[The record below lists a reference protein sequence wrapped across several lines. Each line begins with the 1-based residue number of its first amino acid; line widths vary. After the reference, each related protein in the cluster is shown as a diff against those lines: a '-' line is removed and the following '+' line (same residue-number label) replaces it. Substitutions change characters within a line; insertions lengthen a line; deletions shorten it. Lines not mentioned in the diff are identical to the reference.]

1 MVKGP
6 RIRQLPPARWIE
18 SPAMPTA
25 VRNPLTMS
33 ATDWLLLIA
42 LSLLWGGSFYFAKI
56 AVREIAPLALALGRV
71 GIAAAVLLV
80 IARLFADRFTRDA
93 ATWRVFTVMAL
104 LNNVVPFVLIF
115 WGQIHISIG
124 LASILNATSPLF
136 SVLIAH
142 WLTTDD
148 KLTTNRAIGLIAG
161 FIGVVLLIGPDLIG
175 EFGAYAWAEL
185 ACLVASLSYAFGAIY
200 TRRLRAY
207 SPFVV
212 ASGQLTM
219 STVLL
224 VPLVLLFDRPLVFL
238 EASSYAISA
247 LVALAVL
254 STAVGYWI
262 YFRVLGR
269 AGATNALLVTFL
281 IPVRAI
287 LLGLV
292 LLEETID
299 ARQLAGMAAICLGL
313 AALDGRP
320 ARFAAKLLRRS

>member
-1 MVKGP
+1 MP
-6 RIRQLPPARWIE
+6 
-18 SPAMPTA
+18 PTA
-25 VRNPLTMS
+25 SRPLAMS
-33 ATDWLLLIA
+33 ATDWVLLLA

-80 IARLFADRFTRDA
+80 VARVFADRLPRDA
-93 ATWRVFTVMAL
+93 ATWRAFTVMAA

-136 SVLIAH
+136 SVLVAH
-142 WLTTDD
+142 WLTDDD
-148 KLTTNRAIGLIAG
+148 KLTFSRAVGLIAG
-161 FIGVVLLIGPDLIG
+161 FAGVVLLIGPDLLG
-175 EFGAYAWAEL
+175 EFGAHAWAEL
-185 ACLVASLSYAFGAIY
+185 ACLTASLSYAFGAIY
-200 TRRLRAY
+200 TRRLREH

-212 ASGQLTM
+212 ASGQLVM

-224 VPLVLLFDRPLVFL
+224 VPLVLLFDRPLVFFA
-238 EASSYAISA
+238 ASRSAITA
-247 LVALAVL
+247 MIALAVL
-254 STAVGYWI
+254 STAVGYLI
-262 YFRVLGR
+262 YFRILGR

-281 IPVRAI
+281 IPVSAI
-287 LLGLV
+287 LLGIA
-292 LLEETID
+292 LLEEAID

-320 ARFAAKLLRRS
+320 APFIARLFGRA